1 MMHIAITA
9 AYSAHNYK
17 HPSIITRSIVRIC
30 LILLSVSCAQ
40 RVRKLCTNTDF
51 RDTDCLDRV
60 DINAVIKVDLTAPK
74 SVV

>member
-30 LILLSVSCAQ
+30 LILLSVSYAQ
-40 RVRKLCTNTDF
+40 RVSTNTDF
-51 RDTDCLDRV
+51 SDTDCFDNIDV
-60 DINAVIKVDLTAPK
+60 NATIKHE
-74 SVV
+74 